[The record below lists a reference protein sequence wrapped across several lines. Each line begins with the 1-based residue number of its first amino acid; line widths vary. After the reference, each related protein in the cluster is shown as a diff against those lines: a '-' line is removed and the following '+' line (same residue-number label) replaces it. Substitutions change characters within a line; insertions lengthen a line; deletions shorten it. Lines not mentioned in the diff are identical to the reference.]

1 MRSSFLVLLF
11 LLLLGCGPEL
21 EPVPQPDLGRVEE
34 AVRRQL
40 EEKAAEVTALAD
52 AGPGELGEAWGELGR
67 LYHAYD
73 FLSAAE
79 SCYENARTL
88 QPDDFRWPYY
98 LGFLHQVRGELEP
111 AAERF
116 REALALRGDVPA
128 LLRLGD
134 VLLELDR
141 PAEAGALFER
151 ALELDP
157 ESAAAH
163 HGLGKVAAR
172 EDDHAVA
179 VRHFERTLEL
189 QPSASLVRYPLAQ
202 AYRALGERERA
213 ELHLGRRGNAS
224 PTFPDPLVR
233 ELDEDAVGAGLRL
246 TRAGVALAE
255 GRRDAAIAEY
265 RLALAADPANVEAH
279 LALGTLL
286 AQAGNDGEAKA
297 HLGKAI
303 ELDPRHPRNART
315 HLRLG
320 EVLQR
325 LGDAAAA
332 EHYARA
338 LDAGLEEPRER
349 AVAHLG
355 LGNLLAARRDDE
367 AAAGHY
373 RAALEIAPDLAE
385 AHFNLAGVLGRLG
398 RRDDGMAHYRRVV
411 ELQPENAAARLYL
424 AQDLAAA
431 GHYGEA
437 LERLEAALA
446 AFPESDAVVHTLARL
461 LAACPDRSRR
471 DGPRA
476 LELALGAL
484 ESRRDRPPLEY
495 AETVAMAFAEAGHFE
510 EAVKWQ
516 REVIAA
522 AEQAGHP
529 GALELLRRNL
539 ARYERGEP
547 CCAGI

>member
-1 MRSSFLVLLF
+1 MIRQIVFLVVLILG
-11 LLLLGCGPEL
+11 GCGRPGL
-21 EPVPQPDLGRVEE
+21 EAVPQPDLGRVEE

-40 EEKAAEVTALAD
+40 EAKADEVAALAD
-52 AGPGELGEAWGELGR
+52 ATPGERAEAWGELGR

-88 QPDDFRWPYY
+88 APDDFRWPYY

-116 REALALRGDVPA
+116 REALARRRDDLPA

-134 VLLELDR
+134 VLIELDR
-141 PAEAGALFER
+141 PAQARPFFER

-157 ESAAAH
+157 SSAAAH

-172 EDDHAVA
+172 EDDPAA
-179 VRHFERTLEL
+179 AARHFERALEL
-189 QPSASLVRYPLAQ
+189 QPAATLVHYPLAQ
-202 AYRALGERERA
+202 AYRALGEREKA
-213 ELHLGRRGNAS
+213 EDHLARRGYAG
-224 PTFPDPLVR
+224 PTFADPLVR
-233 ELDEDAVGAGLRL
+233 QLDETAVGAGLRL

-255 GRRDAAIAEY
+255 GRRDAAIEEY
-265 RLALAADPANVEAH
+265 RQAVAADPSNVEAR

-286 AQAGNDGEAKA
+286 AQAGSDDEAKA
-297 HLGKAI
+297 HLSKAI
-303 ELDPRHPRNART
+303 ELDPRHPRIAQA

-325 LGDAAAA
+325 LGDPAAA
-332 EHYARA
+332 EHYAQA
-338 LDAGLEEPRER
+338 MGAGLAEPREL
-349 AVAHLG
+349 AAAHLG

-373 RAALEIAPDLAE
+373 RAALETAPDLAE

-398 RRDDGMAHYRRVV
+398 RREDGMAHYRKVI
-411 ELQPENAAARLYL
+411 ELQPENVAARLYL

-431 GHYGEA
+431 GRYGEA
-437 LERLEAALA
+437 LAVLEAARA
-446 AFPESDAVVHTLARL
+446 ALPESDVVAHTLARL
-461 LAACPDRSRR
+461 LAACPDHSLR

-476 LELALGAL
+476 VELALGAL
-484 ESRRDRPPLEY
+484 ESRRERPPLEY
-495 AETVAMAFAEAGHFE
+495 AETVAMAFAEAGNFE

-522 AEQAGHP
+522 AERAGDS
-529 GALELLRRNL
+529 GAVEVLRRNL
-539 ARYERGEP
+539 ARYERGDP
-547 CCAGI
+547 VL